1 MFLSPLRRH
10 LEHIC
15 KTEIQIN
22 STSCLRR
29 PSFVSQVC
37 FLHSRNDQLHLCN
50 FRECTLENTTGTGKS
65 AQNTTTSGWVC
76 ISKQRGSTGVG
87 LQSGTIGAED
97 LMLAAYVGEGILLR
111 ISSIL
116 ITRTNYL
123 LILGVY
129 LPVQFHVKIKSQFI
143 RSEKSPIRGNTQKC
157 TAGLNSLAI
166 TDLSKD
172 CYFM

>member
-1 MFLSPLRRH
+1 M
-10 LEHIC
+10 
-15 KTEIQIN
+15 
-22 STSCLRR
+22 
-29 PSFVSQVC
+29 SQLC

-50 FRECTLENTTGTGKS
+50 FRERALENTTGTSKS

-76 ISKQRGSTGVG
+76 ISNQCGSTGVG

-116 ITRTNYL
+116 ITRTNHP

-143 RSEKSPIRGNTQKC
+143 RSEKSPIRGDTQKC

-166 TDLSKD
+166 THLSKD